1 MNLLLATLAAP
12 LATAAIGAIPGP
24 RRPKEA
30 VFLGGLAATFVLA
43 LATAGRYLA
52 GETPAAFG
60 GALRVDGLSAL
71 VLVLTAFVG
80 LLSGLYSVGYLERNE
95 RSGFV
100 SARQRTEL
108 LALVP
113 AYLAAM
119 LLVAVSNNLGVL
131 WIAVEATTLASVFLV
146 AFQNRD
152 TSLEAAWKFLVLGS
166 VGLAFALLGT
176 VLLFASGQGVL
187 GEEMSALDWT
197 RLLAHASALHPFTVK
212 LAVVFLLV
220 GYGTKAGLAPMHT
233 WKPDAYREAPS
244 PAGVLMAVGMMNCSL
259 YALLRVHVV
268 SRAVLGPEFSGRLL
282 LGLGLASVLVATPF
296 ILIQWNLK
304 RLLAYSS
311 IEHVGI
317 MAIGFGLGGEAAT
330 LGALLHMTYHTF
342 AKPVAFF
349 SAGTLAQLHRSSDFD
364 AIGGG
369 TLSRTPVASGLLLLA
384 TLMVTGSP
392 PFGLFWSEMTILKAG
407 FFGPHLAVVA
417 VFLAAL
423 VVLFCGFF
431 YQVGRLTLGPDTRP
445 PDQHRPAGAARPGHG
460 HDPRR
465 RGRGRGLGVL
475 PAGPARRPR
484 PRGGPG
490 RGGRMNPMIQA
501 VSEALALPAAS
512 VRSPRPGELRADV
525 EPGAL
530 PDVADRLVAGTGARL
545 ASLFATDE
553 RAWNAVYALHQV
565 WLLPR
570 HRTFLRVSTRVDP
583 AHPRFPSIA
592 AKHPVRQLVRARGD
606 GHVRPRPRGPPQPHP
621 RQPARRLARGGVGA
635 AQGLPRRPEGAAGRG
650 LAPPLPPGDGRGG
663 LPRARGAG
671 ARRHH
676 RARATSASAWPASPS
691 STCSSASST
700 CTRARRSASSGCR
713 GVTGSSS
720 PSPSPATRRWATRS
734 PSPTRSRG

>member
-1 MNLLLATLAAP
+1 LNLLHATLAVP
-12 LATAAIGAIPGP
+12 LATAAIGAFPGP

-30 VFLGGLAATFVLA
+30 VLVGGLAATLVLS
-43 LATAGRYLA
+43 LATAGRFLA
-52 GETPAAFG
+52 GETPTAFG

-71 VLVLTAFVG
+71 VLVLTAFAG

-95 RSGFV
+95 RAGFV
-100 SARQRTEL
+100 SAKKRTEL
-108 LALVP
+108 LGLVP
-113 AYLAAM
+113 AYLAAL

-197 RLLAHASALHPFTVK
+197 RLVAHASQLHPFTVK
-212 LAVVFLLV
+212 LAVVFLLI

-244 PAGVLMAVGMMNCSL
+244 PAGVLMAVGMMNGSL
-259 YALLRVHVV
+259 YALLRVHLV

-317 MAIGFGLGGEAAT
+317 MAVGFGLGGEKAAF
-330 LGALLHMTYHTF
+330 GALLHMTYHTF

-364 AIGGG
+364 EIGGG
-369 TLSRTPVASGLLLLA
+369 TLKTSPLASSLLVLA
-384 TLMVTGSP
+384 ALMVTGSP

-407 FFGPHLAVVA
+407 FLGAHPAVTA

-431 YQVGRLTLGPDTRP
+431 YQVGRVVLGEGRD
-445 PDQHRPAGAARPGHG
+445 PATTPADRT
-460 HDPRR
+460 
-465 RGRGRGLGVL
+465 VL
-475 PAGPARRPR
+475 PERLDLAMGTTLLAAVVAVVSAFYLPGPLVALIR
-484 PRGGPG
+484 
-490 RGGRMNPMIQA
+490 
-501 VSEALALPAAS
+501 EALR
-512 VRSPRPGELRADV
+512 VV
-525 EPGAL
+525 EPG
-530 PDVADRLVAGTGARL
+530 
-545 ASLFATDE
+545 S
-553 RAWNAVYALHQV
+553 
-565 WLLPR
+565 
-570 HRTFLRVSTRVDP
+570 
-583 AHPRFPSIA
+583 
-592 AKHPVRQLVRARGD
+592 
-606 GHVRPRPRGPPQPHP
+606 
-621 RQPARRLARGGVGA
+621 
-635 AQGLPRRPEGAAGRG
+635 
-650 LAPPLPPGDGRGG
+650 
-663 LPRARGAG
+663 
-671 ARRHH
+671 
-676 RARATSASAWPASPS
+676 
-691 STCSSASST
+691 
-700 CTRARRSASSGCR
+700 
-713 GVTGSSS
+713 
-720 PSPSPATRRWATRS
+720 
-734 PSPTRSRG
+734 